1 VNPSNVIGSTV
12 DDASSCLGPWFCN
25 LRSQVTSDS
34 DFTRLATR
42 IREQGLSVHGFGN
55 KHVTHHALVAACNK
69 FSSLSEL
76 VVPSDETGKKAILA
90 ASPEPAASTTQLL
103 SASQSETHLTQ
114 NPAVSRKKPLDHAA
128 IEGIRSTIV
137 NNQHRANKDCFLD
150 TGYVAEC
157 LLRLSPDLYYRN
169 YGYSKLAEF
178 LKASGI
184 VEIKKTD
191 TAGLVRLT
199 DKQNAVTAAH
209 TSVPLPPREETNQ
222 ADPFLPSQG
231 PVTLG
236 RKPHDRVALESIQAA
251 VLEKCQGD
259 ASSFVDLGGVCS
271 TLTQLSPVLTPS
283 DYGYSRLRRFILDSG
298 IVELKMDGKVALV
311 RLKRWVA

>member
-1 VNPSNVIGSTV
+1 
-12 DDASSCLGPWFCN
+12 
-25 LRSQVTSDS
+25 
-34 DFTRLATR
+34 
-42 IREQGLSVHGFGN
+42 
-55 KHVTHHALVAACNK
+55 
-69 FSSLSEL
+69 LSEL

-199 DKQNAVTAAH
+199 DKQNAITAAH

-236 RKPHDRVALESIQAA
+236 RKPHDRVALESIQAT